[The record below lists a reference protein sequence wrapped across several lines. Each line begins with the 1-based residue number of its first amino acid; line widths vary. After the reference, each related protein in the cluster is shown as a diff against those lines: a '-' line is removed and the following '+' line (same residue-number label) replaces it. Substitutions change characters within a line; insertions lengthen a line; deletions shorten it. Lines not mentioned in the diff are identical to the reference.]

1 VIKVIAVNNEM
12 GETCCLFDD
21 EELVEFVIDYSFGV
35 RDIYIY
41 GHIFKEGDIEPY
53 ASELVFTIDR
63 SHPQVYE
70 LFDLA
75 YKAIVT
81 ESATAY
87 LGDQLYEEENEQ
99 LRISSED
106 VPNGKGNQLT
116 IKKRNDSF
124 ELVITQKKEEG
135 LNKITFY
142 GPGGGSIHIFLFETF
157 GFLLSELSKIADQ
170 DVKEFDYQNFLR
182 KKSGGKQKEKADDL
196 KTR

>member
-1 VIKVIAVNNEM
+1 M
-12 GETCCLFDD
+12 
-21 EELVEFVIDYSFGV
+21 IDYSFGV

-41 GHIFKEGDIEPY
+41 GHIFKEGDIELY

-106 VPNGKGNQLT
+106 VPNEKGNQLT
-116 IKKRNDSF
+116 IKKR
-124 ELVITQKKEEG
+124 
-135 LNKITFY
+135 TF
-142 GPGGGSIHIFLFETF
+142 
-157 GFLLSELSKIADQ
+157 
-170 DVKEFDYQNFLR
+170 
-182 KKSGGKQKEKADDL
+182 
-196 KTR
+196 